1 MIEDLD
7 FIVEGRPT
15 WRDGWMLPVLGMLA
29 MAAVLVSSFARLA
42 PAGTTVFTA
51 PAPRISVLSDLGP
64 ATGVKALKLPRSI
77 ATAGS
82 RTPFSGITGLTSL
95 GMSEGFRDL
104 YRFADG
110 RLLMVVEYPD
120 RASGTL
126 IEPASGPARPLTVR
140 SVKGVSYPTNATSM
154 PLIVGWVADGMQY
167 QVGGAGFTV
176 DELLRYAE
184 ALR

>member
-7 FIVEGRPT
+7 GIIEPRPT
-15 WRDGWMLPVLGMLA
+15 WWDRWLLPALGMLA
-29 MAAVLVSSFARLA
+29 MAAVLVSSFARLT
-42 PAGTTVFTA
+42 PARTTAFIA
-51 PAPRISVLSDLGP
+51 PAPRISVPNNVGP
-64 ATGVKALKLPRSI
+64 ATGVKALRLSRSI
-77 ATAGS
+77 ATAES

-110 RLLMVVEYPD
+110 RFLTVIEYPD
-120 RASGTL
+120 PANGTP

-140 SVKGVSYPTNATSM
+140 SVKGVAYPMNSTSL
-154 PLIVGWVADGMQY
+154 PLVVGWIADGMQY
-167 QVGGAGFTV
+167 QVGGAGFTA